1 MALRRVFVDRIE
13 GSEALATGRTAHHL
27 ARSARLRPGE
37 TVEVSDQSAAYR
49 AITAGCSPTEV
60 RFRIVEQLP
69 AADPAVTL
77 DAALAIIK
85 FPRFDWAVEKLTE
98 FGVRS
103 VIPIVAARSDT
114 KLVAAAGKRAE
125 RWRRIAFEAA
135 QQARCLAAPTVKPLV
150 SFDEF
155 IESCESDSR
164 ILAVPGGLPMRA
176 PSFRESCAF
185 LVGPEGGWTDEEQRL
200 AQGRGFV
207 PTGLSGTVLRSETAA
222 VALAAIGTGRCAGDG
237 TQ

>member
-60 RFRIVEQLP
+60 RFRIVEPLP

-103 VIPIVAARSDT
+103 VIPIVAARSDA

-135 QQARCLAAPTVKPLV
+135 QQARCLAAPTVKPPV
-150 SFDEF
+150 SLDEF
-155 IESCESDSR
+155 IESCGERLPHSWPCPGDRRCGPRRPGSR
-164 ILAVPGGLPMRA
+164 AHSLSA
-176 PSFRESCAF
+176 PRVA
-185 LVGPEGGWTDEEQRL
+185 
-200 AQGRGFV
+200 GR
-207 PTGLSGTVLRSETAA
+207 TRSSG
-222 VALAAIGTGRCAGDG
+222 
-237 TQ
+237 